1 MIAKKLKLPINLF
14 PKNAKTVF
22 RNKYFILK
30 FNPGNFPYD
39 RLGVVASKRVLKSA
53 VARNC
58 LKREIFDFFRANHD
72 FMKPK
77 NKNKKDLLIIINPAI
92 IELTKSD
99 LKKRLEELHEYS
111 L

>member
-30 FNPGNFPYD
+30 FNQGNFFYD
-39 RLGVVASKRVLKSA
+39 RLGIVVSKRILKSA
-53 VARNC
+53 AARNR
-58 LKREIFDFFRANHD
+58 LKRKIFDFFRANHD
-72 FMKPK
+72 FTNPK
-77 NKNKKDLLIIINPAI
+77 NKIKKDLLIIINPAI

-99 LKKRLEELHEYS
+99 LEKRLEELHGYS